1 MNDSTEN
8 LNQLSN
14 SRRKFLKMISATG
27 GIATLAGC
35 SGGNGGNEAGGDSS
49 GSDGNGTDGDSSG
62 SEESRHGGT
71 MTFALGGSPRN
82 LSYWQSYDT
91 ITNNLTTQIWDG
103 LLEFGEPDMELQ
115 PALASDWTAEDE
127 TTYVYELREGVMF
140 HDGSEMTAED
150 VIASAELTRSDE
162 AQSPL
167 AWMFDSV
174 ESFTE
179 VDEYTVEVSLSEPDA
194 AFQFVPATTAWCIAP
209 ASAIDEMGTDLAQD
223 PIGAGPFQ
231 LEEWNS
237 GNYVEISR
245 HEDYWDEDLPYLDG
259 ARFEIVPSGTAR
271 ITGLQNGD
279 YGGTN
284 DIPIDQISAVENMG
298 DVDLYTATSFQT
310 SFVVFNT
317 TKEPFTNP
325 DVRRALNYAVDTEGI
340 TQNTVGDF
348 GTEATSMLPEDMD
361 GHVTPDELEHNGF
374 PYDPEMAESMLD
386 DAGYTGSPRFETT
399 LLSPEDTVRQNP
411 ALIIQE
417 NFAQIDVKVNIRE
430 VSTSEY
436 VESFW
441 GETDMSERE
450 PMQMGLWASDFPS
463 PDGILTP
470 LFQSNQRPPGNN
482 WFAYENEEVDEII
495 NSFTTSLDEDERADL
510 MKEANQIIV
519 DEAPGIWLFH
529 PDTTKA
535 FNQSLEGYDGQVPAY
550 VTYYT
555 TFLRDMYM
563 SD

>member
-1 MNDSTEN
+1 MENVQIEDNTEDS
-8 LNQLSN
+8 NQLSD
-14 SRRKFLKMISATG
+14 SRRKFLKMISASG

-35 SGGNGGNEAGGDSS
+35 SGGNGTNEASGESS
-49 GSDGNGTDGDSSG
+49 ATEAASSATEGN
-62 SEESRHGGT
+62 RYGGT

-82 LSYWQSYDT
+82 LSYYQSYDT

-103 LLEFGEPDMELQ
+103 LLEFGEPNMELQ
-115 PALASDWTAEDE
+115 PALASDWMAEDE
-127 TTYVYELREGVMF
+127 TTYVYELREGVTF

-150 VIASAELTRSDE
+150 VIASAELTTSDE

-174 ESFTE
+174 ESFRKI
-179 VDEYTVEVSLSEPDA
+179 DQYTVEVNLSQPDA

-209 ASAIDEMGTDLAQD
+209 ASAIEEMGTGLAQE

-231 LEEWNS
+231 LDEWNT

-245 HEDYWDEDLPYLDG
+245 HEDYWDEDLPYLDRV
-259 ARFEIVPSGTAR
+259 RFEIVPSGTAR

-284 DIPIDQISAVENMG
+284 DIPIDQISALETID
-298 DVDLYTATSFQT
+298 DVNLYTATSFQT

-325 DVRRALNYAVDTEGI
+325 DVRRALSYAVDTEGI

-348 GTEATSMLPEDMD
+348 GTEATSMLPENMA
-361 GHVTPDELEHNGF
+361 GHVTPDELEYDGF

-399 LLSPEDTVRQNP
+399 LLSPKDTVRQNP
-411 ALIIQE
+411 ALIIQQ
-417 NFAQIDVKVNIRE
+417 NLAQIDVNVNIRE

-436 VESFW
+436 VESYW
-441 GETDMSERE
+441 GETDMSARE

-482 WFAYENEEVDEII
+482 WFAYENKEVDEII
-495 NSFTTSLDEDERADL
+495 NSFTTSLNEDERADL
-510 MKEANQIIV
+510 MKQANQIIV
-519 DEAPGIWLFH
+519 DQAPGIWLFH

-535 FNQSLEGYDGQVPAY
+535 FNQKFNGYDGQVPAY

-555 TFLRDMYM
+555 TFLRDMYI
-563 SD
+563 SE